1 MNKYKV
7 YYFLRLIVSTLF
19 GASLGLLLLWL
30 SPYATE
36 VFDILVIAMGL
47 LTTVFNIPSLLIAVK
62 NIKNKGEW
70 MNFLMALSSI
80 FLGLLLMLLQSDF
93 LLLLLGIY
101 SVLLPLIRIMLV
113 ENHMVRLKRELPRFL
128 TGVIMVTI
136 FLLDAEAT
144 VLRFGA
150 YIVFGCT
157 ALYLLCGL
165 ICAHIVFSEK

>member
-80 FLGLLLMLLQSDF
+80 FLGLLLML
-93 LLLLLGIY
+93 
-101 SVLLPLIRIMLV
+101 
-113 ENHMVRLKRELPRFL
+113 H
-128 TGVIMVTI
+128 
-136 FLLDAEAT
+136 
-144 VLRFGA
+144 
-150 YIVFGCT
+150 
-157 ALYLLCGL
+157 
-165 ICAHIVFSEK
+165 